1 MSRPREAL
9 IQAGQG
15 IAQAVAQGGNVR
27 QAMGQ
32 AVEQA
37 VGQVGQLAGQAPGFQ
52 LNPHDFLAARD
63 GGVSVGTVIEAR
75 SASLNEAGEIV
86 SRSFS
91 ERGQNGEP
99 LHVISPVVIPKG
111 STAKVVIPLV
121 ILVVLGLVGALGN
134 VVPGIDVLFG
144 PHYWLVLVLAAV
156 FLWWRRSVVMVPEGC
171 KALITKF
178 GKLVHIADPGRVT
191 LFNPWKRVSYIV
203 NTTREYPFNAPIRE
217 APTQQGVK
225 ASVDLFLQFRIENP
239 AEFIF
244 VLGSVSGFQ
253 SKLQNAISE
262 VTRSLIYAQRAEEI
276 YDLVG
281 ESTLGMLDN
290 LNQQFLPAVR
300 LTDVNITHAEP
311 SSQEYR
317 MDLAAPEMVRVAKEA
332 YTYEYELQLRKEQN
346 EGDLVKEL
354 AGLQETLSAIQAEIA
369 AYQARMDTALE
380 RASHQ
385 AKAQARQRLVEAEST
400 ANANSALLEAQA
412 LDIRALSAAEAPEI
426 LDYRFQQDLL
436 DKLESVAGRLPQVV
450 QVGEDTDIDFLA
462 LAQQLVGGK
471 GAALFSPEDMA
482 AIRSRLAEIGRR
494 VEERNNEISA
504 LLKRAADEVAGATD
518 PAVIPGPAIP
528 AIPAT
533 SPAPAVAAASGP
545 DGESEARR
553 AARQPSEST
562 RDWEH
567 VDVETTIERPMR
579 LPNPAAPTAPTAPT
593 ASAAP
598 GALPSYERPV
608 QPPPPP
614 PGSAVPGPPPQGGAG
629 RGAEWPAAPSGATGG
644 GWPAPPPEPRPLGTP
659 VWPAQQPQGNEED
672 DAR

>member
-15 IAQAVAQGGNVR
+15 IAQAVAQGGDMR

-32 AVEQA
+32 AMGQVVEQA
-37 VGQVGQLAGQAPGFQ
+37 GQFTGQARGFA
-52 LNPHDFLAARD
+52 LNPHDFAAARD
-63 GGVSVGTVIEAR
+63 GGASVGTAIEAR

-86 SRSFS
+86 NRSFT
-91 ERGQNGEP
+91 ENGM
-99 LHVISPVVIPKG
+99 HVISPVVIPKG
-111 STAKVVIPLV
+111 STAKVIVPLG
-121 ILVVLGLVGALGN
+121 ILVVLGLIGALGN
-134 VVPGIDVLFG
+134 VIPNTDLIFG
-144 PHYWLVLVLAAV
+144 PHYWVVLVLAAA

-171 KALITKF
+171 KALITQF

-203 NTTREYPFNAPIRE
+203 NTTREYPFNAPISE

-281 ESTLGMLDN
+281 ESTLGMLES

-369 AYQARMDTALE
+369 GYQARMDTALE

-385 AKAQARQRLVEAEST
+385 ATAQARQRLVEAEST
-400 ANANSALLEAQA
+400 ANANAALLEAQA

-436 DKLESVAGRLPQVV
+436 NKLESVATRLPQVV
-450 QVGEDTDIDFLA
+450 QVGEQTDIDFLA

-471 GAALFSPEDMA
+471 DAALFSAEDMA
-482 AIRSRLAEIGRR
+482 AIRARLDEIGSRVQGREAEIA
-494 VEERNNEISA
+494 V
-504 LLKRAADEVAGATD
+504 LLKKAAADVSE
-518 PAVIPGPAIP
+518 PQ
-528 AIPAT
+528 
-533 SPAPAVAAASGP
+533 APPKP
-545 DGESEARR
+545 DADL
-553 AARQPSEST
+553 EST
-562 RDWEH
+562 
-567 VDVETTIERPMR
+567 VER
-579 LPNPAAPTAPTAPT
+579 LL
-593 ASAAP
+593 P
-598 GALPSYERPV
+598 GKREI
-608 QPPPPP
+608 
-614 PGSAVPGPPPQGGAG
+614 
-629 RGAEWPAAPSGATGG
+629 
-644 GWPAPPPEPRPLGTP
+644 
-659 VWPAQQPQGNEED
+659 
-672 DAR
+672 